1 MTEPSVLDRAYH
13 FILRT
18 FVETG
23 RAPRSEALAAAL
35 GLEAE
40 AGRALLHALMA
51 QDILSWLHPGTD
63 EIAAFAPFHTQPTPY
78 RISVRGEQRWFAQCG
93 FETLAVSWLFPGATV
108 TIDAPCRDCG
118 EPLRLDMQDGRILA
132 ADPPEMVAFVDV
144 PFRQW
149 HLRQAE
155 S

>member
-1 MTEPSVLDRAYH
+1 
-13 FILRT
+13 
-18 FVETG
+18 
-23 RAPRSEALAAAL
+23 
-35 GLEAE
+35 
-40 AGRALLHALMA
+40 
-51 QDILSWLHPGTD
+51 
-63 EIAAFAPFHTQPTPY
+63 
-78 RISVRGEQRWFAQCG
+78 VRGEQRWFAQCG